1 MKPAGFTYACPTS
14 IQEAVVL
21 LHHYRDDAKVLAGGQ
36 SLVPMMN
43 GRLAQPDVLIDINQI
58 AGLRA
63 LDVDGGLRIGAV
75 VRQRT
80 LEKSADVQRIAPI
93 IVDALRHVGHVGIRA
108 RGTIGGSIAHAD
120 PAAELPAI
128 MLALNASMT
137 VTGPGGS
144 RTVAA
149 EDFFRGVFTTVV
161 EDDELLTDVVVPA
174 PAAAARSAFVEVS
187 RRRGDFALVGAAACL
202 ELVDG
207 AVRRPRIALSGV
219 ADRPVLARR
228 AQEYLE
234 GKDPHD
240 PAVLEE
246 AGRVAAADLDPVGDI
261 HAPGSYRKSV
271 SAVLVQRALSHAV
284 NGG

>member
-93 IVDALRHVGHVGIRA
+93 IVDALRHVGHVGIRS

-207 AVRRPRIALSGV
+207 AVRRPRIALSGG

-240 PAVLEE
+240 PTLLEE
-246 AGRVAAADLDPVGDI
+246 AGRLAAADLDPAGDI
-261 HAPGSYRKSV
+261 HAPGSYRKTV